1 MTADVTHLISRNPAD
16 PADVLVRIPAPGAGA
31 AVDAVERARA
41 AQAGWLLGGAAARSA
56 ALGAAADA
64 VQAAADEL
72 AALAVREVGKP
83 LTEARAEVAR
93 TVAIW
98 RYYAQA
104 PYEPVGAVHEPA
116 AGSGLL
122 LTRRRPHGVA
132 GLITPWNFPFA
143 IPTWKAAPA
152 LAVGNAVVLKPAP
165 EATACA
171 QRLAEI
177 VQHALPEGVFT
188 VLPGG
193 AAEGDAL
200 VRSADVVS
208 FTGSTAVGRA
218 VARAATERGIAVQ
231 AEMGGLNAA
240 IVLPDADIGQ
250 AAAHIAAAVAGYA
263 GQKCTATSRVIAVG
277 AALDPLREALAEALR
292 ALPVGDPAAPDTV
305 CGPLISERA
314 RDRVGEAARGLEVL
328 AGGTAPRHPGW
339 YTAPTLVEKVSPA
352 HPLLRE
358 EVFGPIAALLLGR
371 RPRPRGTDHQLGP
384 VRPGH
389 LGAHRRPRHR
399 PARTRPARHRN
410 DPRQRPLHRRRLPP
424 AVRRHQGLQP
434 RAARTGPRSPGVL
447 HLQPHLHPVAL
458 ATEVTSY
465 AHGTLRRER
474 PPAPIT
480 RRYAGTRA
488 PRRAAARA
496 MLPQETSPR
505 TRRRPRRERHP

>member
-16 PADVLVRIPAPGAGA
+16 PADVLVRIPAPGARA

-41 AQAGWLLGGAAARSA
+41 AQPGWLLGGAAARSA

-72 AALAVREVGKP
+72 AVLAVREVGKP

-177 VQHALPEGVFT
+177 VQGALPAGVFT

-250 AAAHIAAAVAGYA
+250 AAAHIAAAIAGYA

-314 RDRVGEAARGLEVL
+314 RDRVGEAARGLDVL

-358 EVFGPIAALLLGR
+358 EVFGPIAALL
-371 RPRPRGTDHQLGP
+371 
-384 VRPGH
+384 
-389 LGAHRRPRHR
+389 
-399 PARTRPARHRN
+399 PA
-410 DPRQRPLHRRRLPP
+410 DDLPH
-424 AVRRHQGLQP
+424 AVRITNSVPYGLVTSVHTADLDTALHGLDRLDTGMIRVNAPSTGVDFHLPFGGTKESSHGPREQG
-434 RAARTGPRSPGVL
+434 RAALEFYTSSRTYTLSP
-447 HLQPHLHPVAL
+447 
-458 ATEVTSY
+458 S
-465 AHGTLRRER
+465 
-474 PPAPIT
+474 
-480 RRYAGTRA
+480 RA
-488 PRRAAARA
+488 R
-496 MLPQETSPR
+496 
-505 TRRRPRRERHP
+505 